1 VSPPRLLQLVWVLV
15 LGAAAPPAAW
25 GGPTAKV
32 FPLTAKTMPAG
43 FEAVP
48 DRLTTTV
55 AKLIGAKV
63 AEITINS
70 AALAAGCSL
79 DDSTCLDQIARV
91 HRVKE
96 IVFGTVRV
104 ADDQRIFVKLTRYI
118 AGTERREKT
127 FVLTSE
133 TPNALA
139 RQLARSARD
148 MFDLPPPG
156 GEEPEAPA
164 EGEPEEPAR
173 PRRRPPK
180 ATTPEEPAARR
191 SGKKVVVLDDRP
203 GDEPGGEPGGEP
215 GDEPGGAARRDRGR
229 VTAGTYLLIS
239 GGVMAMA
246 AGTGFAIAGAALRG
260 DADNARETTP
270 DDTKRI
276 SAIDRAARIR
286 TTTGTVLLVSGGL
299 AVAGGVVR
307 AILQRRPGEPDRT
320 VSLVPV
326 DGGAAVVFSGRLP

>member
-1 VSPPRLLQLVWVLV
+1 VSPPRLLRLVWVLV
-15 LGAAAPPAAW
+15 LWAAAPPAAW
-25 GGPTAKV
+25 GGPAAKV
-32 FPLTAKTMPAG
+32 FPLASKKLPAG
-43 FEAVP
+43 LEAVP
-48 DRLTTTV
+48 DRLTDTI
-55 AKLIGAKV
+55 AKLIGAKI
-63 AEITINS
+63 AEGTINS
-70 AALAAGCSL
+70 AALASGCSL

-133 TPNALA
+133 SPRALS

-156 GEEPEAPA
+156 GEPGEPDDAPPD
-164 EGEPEEPAR
+164 GEPEEPAR
-173 PRRRPPK
+173 PRRKPPK
-180 ATTPEEPAARR
+180 ETPSEEPEEPTARP
-191 SGKKVVVLDDRP
+191 GKKISILDEGP
-203 GDEPGGEPGGEP
+203 APGEPG
-215 GDEPGGAARRDRGR
+215 AARRGR
-229 VTAGTYLLIS
+229 VTAGTYLLLS

-246 AGTGFAIAGAALRG
+246 TGTGFAIAGAALRG
-260 DADNARETTP
+260 DAANARKTTP

-307 AILQRRPGEPDRT
+307 AILQRRPSDSDRA
-320 VSLVPV
+320 VSIVPV